1 MPEEY
6 DLLIVGGGISGA
18 SLLYTVSKFTDVE
31 RVALLEKED
40 DLAAI
45 NSHHT
50 NNSQTLHFG
59 DIETNYTL
67 EKAEEVKEGA
77 ELLAGYLEAVDPD
90 REMYSK
96 RSKMV
101 LAVGDEEV
109 DELEERYHEEGFG
122 ELFPK
127 LRAIGR
133 DEIADLEPAVVEG
146 RDPDEEMLA
155 LQTPDG
161 YTVDYGQT
169 TKSFVEAAREEAG
182 VDVYTGTE
190 VEEINETDE
199 GFLVETDDGWFQSEA
214 TVVAAGSHS
223 LQFAQE
229 MGYGEQLSLL
239 PVAGSFFLAD
249 DLLNGKVYTL
259 QMKKLPF
266 AAVHGDADVHD
277 DGVTRFGPTAKLVPT
292 LERGRISTVSDFFDV
307 FGLRPASALS
317 YANILADRVLLPYVL
332 RNLVYD
338 LPEVGKRAFLPN
350 VQKVVPSVELDDID
364 RAKGYGGVR
373 PQIVDTEQKSLD
385 MGEAKL
391 VEDDIIFNITPS
403 PGASTCLKNAMR
415 DTEQVVE
422 FLEGDYEFDEEAFR
436 ATTIEHFP
444 RAEEATEDTESVE
457 ADAEEPESEESAT
470 DAAEGDDATDQEEAA
485 EADETAEADES
496 GGDDEQNQTAVPS
509 STD

>member
-6 DLLIVGGGISGA
+6 DVVVIGGGISGA
-18 SLLYTVSKFTDVE
+18 SLLYTVAKFTDVE

-40 DLAAI
+40 EIAAI

-67 EKAEEVKEGA
+67 EKAESVKEGA
-77 ELLAGYLEAVDPD
+77 EMLAGYLENVDPE
-90 REMYSK
+90 REMHSK

-109 DELEERYHEEGFG
+109 EKLETRYDEEGFG
-122 ELFPK
+122 DLYPK

-133 DEIADLEPAVVEG
+133 EKIAELEPKVVEG
-146 RDPDEEMLA
+146 RDPDTEMLA

-161 YTVDYGQT
+161 YVVDYGRT
-169 TKSFVEAAREEAG
+169 AKSFVEEAAEVDG
-182 VDVYTGTE
+182 VDVHTGTE
-190 VEEINETDE
+190 VTDIARTRDGFAIETDRGRFE
-199 GFLVETDDGWFQSEA
+199 SDA
-214 TVVAAGSHS
+214 AVVAAGSHS
-223 LQFAQE
+223 LQIAQE
-229 MGYGEQLSLL
+229 MGYGRDMSLL

-277 DGVTRFGPTAKLVPT
+277 GSITRFGPTAKLVPT
-292 LERGRISTVSDFFDV
+292 LERGRYATVGDFLDV
-307 FGLRPASALS
+307 FGLSPDSFLS
-317 YANILADRVLLPYVL
+317 YGNILADRILLPYVL

-350 VQKVVPSVELDDID
+350 VRKVVPSVELSDIE

-373 PQIVDTEQKSLD
+373 PQIVDTDGKTLD
-385 MGEAKL
+385 MGEAKITG
-391 VEDDIIFNITPS
+391 DDIIFNITPS
-403 PGASTCLKNAMR
+403 PGASTCVKNAMR
-415 DTEQVVE
+415 DTEQLVE
-422 FLEGDYEFDEEAFR
+422 FFDGEYEFDVEAFR
-436 ATTIEHFP
+436 EATIENFP
-444 RAEEATEDTESVE
+444 RESS
-457 ADAEEPESEESAT
+457 PK
-470 DAAEGDDATDQEEAA
+470 
-485 EADETAEADES
+485 
-496 GGDDEQNQTAVPS
+496 PIP
-509 STD
+509 